1 MSRAYS
7 VIVVGRGA
15 VGRELLRVLAQRK
28 FPASKVAVLARSAGT
43 LEVDGQ
49 AYQVRPAAAEAFDGC
64 DIALFAG
71 TEGEKGAA
79 VQYAPEAI
87 NRGAVVVD
95 NGNDFRMDPQ
105 VPLVVPEVNREA
117 LHRHRNLIANPNCAT
132 IQMVVVLK
140 PIHDAVGIKR
150 AVVASYQAASGAGA
164 GAVAQLEA
172 EVGALVRGEKMPR
185 GDALPQRLAA
195 NVFPHIGGFDEEGYC
210 SEEVK
215 LGRETHKIMG
225 DDSIRITATTC
236 RVPVLN
242 GHCEAINLELREEL
256 SPAEAKEL
264 LASWEPYGDGYRPLR
279 VVDAPEQGCYPMP
292 IMVSGTDEVFVG
304 RIRRDTTVP
313 AGLNLW
319 VAADN
324 LRKGA
329 ALNAVQIAEQMI
341 AMRLLPR

>member
-1 MSRAYS
+1 MSEAYN
-7 VIVVGRGA
+7 VVVVGRGA
-15 VGRELLRVLAQRK
+15 VGQELLRVLAQRE
-28 FPASKVAVLARSAGT
+28 FPASNITVLARSAGR
-43 LEVDGQ
+43 LEVDGR
-49 AYQVRPAAAEAFDGC
+49 AYEVRPAAAQEFEGC

-79 VQYAPEAI
+79 VQYAPEAMK
-87 NRGAVVVD
+87 RGAVVID

-117 LHRHRNLIANPNCAT
+117 LRAHHNLVANPNCAT
-132 IQMVVVLK
+132 IQMVVPLK

-164 GAVAQLEA
+164 AAVAQLEA
-172 EVGALVRGEKMPR
+172 EMAALVRVAQMPAAT
-185 GDALPQRLAA
+185 ALPQRLAA
-195 NVFPHIGGFDEEGYC
+195 NVFPHIGSFDEDGCC

-215 LGRETHKIMG
+215 LARETHKIMG
-225 DDSIRITATTC
+225 DDSIGVTATTC
-236 RVPVLN
+236 RVPVIN
-242 GHCEAINLELREEL
+242 GHCEAVNLELRQEL
-256 SPAEAKEL
+256 SPEQAKEL
-264 LASWEPYGDGYRPLR
+264 LASWEPYRDGYRPLR
-279 VVDAPEQGCYPMP
+279 VVDAPHEGCYPMP
-292 IMVSGTDEVFVG
+292 ITVSGTDEVFVG

-313 AGLNLW
+313 HGLNLW

-341 AMRLLPR
+341 AMGLLSG